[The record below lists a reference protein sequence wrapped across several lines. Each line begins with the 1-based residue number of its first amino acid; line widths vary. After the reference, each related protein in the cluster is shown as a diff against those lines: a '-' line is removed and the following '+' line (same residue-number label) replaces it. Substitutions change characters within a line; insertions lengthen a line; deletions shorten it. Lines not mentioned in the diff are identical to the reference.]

1 MAHEDAFHLGLLTP
15 IIVVAGEDDIFV
27 GLPLG
32 ELEGTGTGGI
42 QRQPCAAEI
51 AVLFIGKRRLAV
63 DDRARTILCKN
74 HQQQIG
80 IIGLWN
86 IEHEGL
92 VVFGNEELVG
102 LFQLE
107 TARFEERR
115 LRQIAGEQPLQAP
128 RYILCRHGVAGG
140 EFRIA
145 AQMETDGFAIFG
157 NFPAFGKTWLDAAIF
172 R

>member
-1 MAHEDAFHLGLLTP
+1 MAHQDAFHPGLLTP
-15 IIVVAGEDDIFV
+15 IIIVAREDDIFV
-27 GLPLG
+27 GFPLG

-107 TARFEERR
+107 AAGLQEGR
-115 LRQIAGEQPLQAP
+115 LRQVASEQPLQAP
-128 RYILCRHGVAGG
+128 DHVFCRHRIAGR
-140 EFRIA
+140 EFGIA
-145 AQMETDGFAIFG
+145 AQMKTDGFPVFG